1 MNFLLQFP
9 CLLDLC
15 IVVKFSI
22 YYVEAT
28 ELLRFRLMD
37 RLEGYESR
45 FLVRMELSLS
55 ERLVAVEFHL
65 YVLFLGRM
73 RSFMRVLLILEF
85 VRQLVGFLKRFWKE
99 QGIDRW
105 RLICLEKNFLF
116 RTNSIFQDLFFRYL
130 RSYFGFHLRCF
141 MIFRNLLCYIKVNL
155 NYSNFGH
162 RMFAI
167 IENDVFAL

>member
-1 MNFLLQFP
+1 
-9 CLLDLC
+9 
-15 IVVKFSI
+15 VVKFSI

-37 RLEGYESR
+37 RLEGYELR

-85 VRQLVGFLKRFWKE
+85 VRQLVGFLKRF
-99 QGIDRW
+99 
-105 RLICLEKNFLF
+105 
-116 RTNSIFQDLFFRYL
+116 
-130 RSYFGFHLRCF
+130 
-141 MIFRNLLCYIKVNL
+141 
-155 NYSNFGH
+155 
-162 RMFAI
+162 
-167 IENDVFAL
+167 